1 MSRIIKKVLD
11 SDFSI
16 FFVKSENFHTIDP
29 FASETDFNFMG
40 NACRLNA
47 LSMIKSAGSG
57 HIGSSFSAIDLIIA
71 IKLFLFDQSIKK
83 TSNDSNIFFTS
94 KGHDAPGVYAVMNAF
109 GEIPDSKML
118 ELRRL
123 NGLPGHPEVGLF
135 GIPTSTGSLGMGIS
149 KAKGFCYAFPKSQDK
164 VVVLLGDG
172 ELQEGQI
179 WESMPG
185 AARDKLKNLI
195 VIVDGNKIQS
205 DTWVNST
212 LPLGNLKQRVEGSGW
227 KYLECDGH
235 DFRSLQE
242 TFNLIK
248 GSEGPLF
255 LYAHTIKS
263 SGVSFM
269 EEFHETG
276 RFYKFHS
283 GSPTDTEY
291 VRAAL
296 ELATACSP
304 YLGSELDELKEFD
317 NISEIFQVDHFN
329 PKKRIPSLIEL
340 WANLLDELFIKDE
353 KYFALDADLSY
364 DTGTY
369 LVAQKFKDR
378 YIQCGIAEQD
388 MVSMAGTL
396 ALSNK
401 IPIVHSFASFLSTRA
416 AEQIFNNLSENS
428 KVIYCG
434 FLAGLL
440 PSAPGHSH
448 QAVSDVGIISSFPNI
463 EILEPACA
471 IELEMSKEYV
481 TTCVKSIYLR
491 VGSVDLP
498 SEYPGPSVQLGDL
511 FQRTNGR
518 DFAII
523 TSGPSMTKIALKVFK
538 QLPEVSVFTFPTIQ
552 RKLSNSDTNNLLKFK
567 KIIVLENYLPA
578 LALAHSIETSLRSR
592 SYEGKFL
599 RIGPDSIP
607 KNGRADEVLRFHK
620 MDPESIVYTMK
631 KI

>member
-1 MSRIIKKVLD
+1 MSRIIRKVLD

-16 FFVKSENFHTIDP
+16 FFVKSENFYKIDP
-29 FASETDFNFMG
+29 LNSKADFKFMA

-47 LSMIKSAGSG
+47 LSMIKAAGSG
-57 HIGSSFSAIDLIIA
+57 HIGSSFSAIDLIISV
-71 IKLFLFDQSIKK
+71 KLFLFDQSNKK
-83 TSNDSNIFFTS
+83 TSDDSNIFFTS
-94 KGHDAPGVYAVMNAF
+94 KGHDAPGLYAVMNAF

-123 NGLPGHPEVGLF
+123 NGLSGHPEVGLF

-149 KAKGFCYAFPKSQDK
+149 KAKGFCYANSNSRNR

-212 LPLGNLKQRVEGSGW
+212 LPLGNLRQRVEGSGW
-227 KYLECDGH
+227 KYLECNGH
-235 DFRSLQE
+235 DYKSLKE

-248 GSEGPLF
+248 GSEGPIF
-255 LYAHTIKS
+255 LYAHTVKS

-269 EEFHETG
+269 EEFDESG

-283 GSPTDTEY
+283 GSPTDNEY

-304 YLGSELDELKEFD
+304 NLDIELDELKKID
-317 NISEIFQVDHFN
+317 TGSEIFQGDHFS
-329 PKKRIPSLIEL
+329 PKKRIPSLIDL
-340 WANLLDELFIKDE
+340 WANLLDELFINDE

-369 LVAQKFKDR
+369 IVAQKFPER

-448 QAVSDVGIISSFPNI
+448 QAVSDVGIICSFPNI

-471 IELEMSKEYV
+471 VELEMCKEFV
-481 TTCVKSIYLR
+481 ITCMNSVYLR

-498 SEYPGPSVQLGDL
+498 SEYSEPGVKLGDL
-511 FQRTNGR
+511 FKRTNGS

-523 TSGPSMTKIALKVFK
+523 TSGPSMTKIAVEVSR
-538 QLPEVSVFTFPTIQ
+538 QLPEVSVFTYPTIQ
-552 RKLSNSDTNNLLKFK
+552 RKLSDSDTDKLLRFK
-567 KIIVLENYLPA
+567 KIIVIENYLPA
-578 LALAHSIETSLRSR
+578 LALAHSIENSLRLR
-592 SYEGKFL
+592 NYEGKFL

-607 KNGRADEVLRFHK
+607 KNGRSDEVLKFHE
-620 MDPESIVYTMK
+620 MDPESIINAMK